1 MTNAA
6 QYTGGNMRLNDLI
19 HLTGSAILAQRTRSL
34 LTGLG
39 IAVGIAAVVLLTAIG
54 EGVQR
59 FVVQEFTQFGTNLIA
74 ISPGKTQT
82 FGVSGAVISNVRPLS
97 LDDAAALVQLPQVRE
112 VVPFVQG
119 NAEVEAAGL
128 TRRTTV
134 FGTGAAVPEVWQ
146 IRPALGRF
154 LPDDEPRRARAF
166 AVLGSK
172 LYRELFG
179 TRSPLGER
187 IRIGGETF
195 RVIGTMQ
202 PKGQML
208 GFDLDDTVYI
218 PIARAMAMF
227 DRESLMEV
235 DVLYHAGAEA
245 ADLAKHIKA
254 RLIARHGSED
264 FTIVTQDQMLDVL
277 GSVLEVLTLA
287 VGALGAISLLVGGI
301 GILTIMTISV
311 NERTAEVGLLR
322 ALGARRRQVVGLFLG
337 EAIVLAGSGGVV
349 GLILGAGGTW
359 LITALI
365 PGLPTQLAWGYVGL
379 ALLIAVA
386 IGLLAG
392 VAPALRAASLDPVTA
407 LHAE

>member
-1 MTNAA
+1 
-6 QYTGGNMRLNDLI
+6 MRPGDLI
-19 HLTGSAILAQRTRSL
+19 HLTGSAILAHRTRSL

-59 FVVQEFTQFGTNLIA
+59 FVVHEFTQFGTNLLA

-82 FGVSGAVISNVRPLS
+82 FGVSGAVFSNVRPLS
-97 LDDAAALVQLPQVRE
+97 LDDAEALRQLPQVSD

-119 NAEVEAAGL
+119 NAAVEAQGR

-134 FGTGAAVPEVWQ
+134 FGTGPGVPEVWQ
-146 IRPALGRF
+146 IKPALGRF
-154 LPDDEPRRARAF
+154 LPDDEARRARAF

-172 LYRELFG
+172 LRSELFG

-187 IRIGGETF
+187 IRVGGETY
-195 RVIGTMQ
+195 RIVGTMQ

-218 PIARAMAMF
+218 PVARAMAMF
-227 DRESLMEV
+227 DRDSLMEV
-235 DVLYHAGAEA
+235 DVLYHAGSDATE
-245 ADLAKHIKA
+245 LARRIKE
-254 RLIARHGSED
+254 RLIARHGNED
-264 FTIVTQDQMLDVL
+264 FTIVTQDQMLEVL

-311 NERTAEVGLLR
+311 NERTPEVGLLR
-322 ALGARRRQVVGLFLG
+322 ALGAGRRQIMGLFLG
-337 EAIVLAGSGGVV
+337 EAVVLAGCGGAV
-349 GLILGAGGTW
+349 GLLLGIGGAW
-359 LITALI
+359 FITIAV
-365 PGLPTQLAWGYVGL
+365 PGLPTHVAWDYALLALGIAMGIGL
-379 ALLIAVA
+379 A
-386 IGLLAG
+386 AG
-392 VAPALRAASLDPVTA
+392 VLPALRAAALDPVTA
-407 LHAE
+407 LRAE

>member
-1 MTNAA
+1 MHL
-6 QYTGGNMRLNDLI
+6 RDHIDL
-19 HLTGSAILAQRTRSL
+19 TSSALFAHRTRSL

-59 FVVQEFTQFGTNLIA
+59 FVLQEFTQFGTNLVA

-97 LDDAAALVQLPQVRE
+97 LDDAEAIEHLPQIE
-112 VVPFVQG
+112 AVVPFVQG
-119 NAEVEAAGL
+119 NAEVEADGR

-146 IRPALGRF
+146 IKPALGRF
-154 LPDDEPRRARAF
+154 LPADDLRRARPF

-172 LYRELFG
+172 LRSELFG
-179 TRSPLGER
+179 STSPLGER
-187 IRIGGETF
+187 IRIGGETY
-195 RVIGTMQ
+195 RIIGTME

-218 PIARAMAMF
+218 PIVRAMAMF

-235 DVLYHAGAEA
+235 DVLYRAGTDA
-245 ADLAKHIKA
+245 AQLAKQIKT
-254 RLIARHGSED
+254 RLIARHGRED
-264 FTIVTQDQMLDVL
+264 FTIVTQDQMLEVL

-322 ALGARRRQVVGLFLG
+322 ALGAARRQIVALFLG
-337 EAIVLAGSGGVV
+337 EAVILATGGGLV
-349 GLILGAGGTW
+349 GLTAGVSGAWLLGA
-359 LITALI
+359 AL
-365 PGLPTQLAWGYVGL
+365 PGLPTQVAWDYALL
-379 ALLIAVA
+379 ALLIAA
-386 IGLLAG
+386 SIGLVAG
-392 VAPALRAASLDPVTA
+392 VAPAMRAAGLDPVEA
-407 LHAE
+407 LRAE